1 MGPQY
6 NSKQQITAL
15 LNGHR
20 WTILLPPIAPR
31 ARYYCANVFLH
42 PQHKCDQAKRSVA
55 VPANSR
61 IIAAFSPCAVILGI
75 SMSIENLRN
84 IAIIA
89 HVDHGK
95 TTLVDKLLS
104 QSGTLDRKDVGSER
118 LMDSNDQ
125 EKERGITILAK
136 NTAINWND
144 YRINI
149 VDTPGHADFGG
160 EVERVMSMA
169 DSVLLLVDAQEGP
182 MPQ

>member
-1 MGPQY
+1 M
-6 NSKQQITAL
+6 NTTDINK
-15 LNGHR
+15 
-20 WTILLPPIAPR
+20 
-31 ARYYCANVFLH
+31 
-42 PQHKCDQAKRSVA
+42 
-55 VPANSR
+55 
-61 IIAAFSPCAVILGI
+61 
-75 SMSIENLRN
+75 LRN

-95 TTLVDKLLS
+95 TTLVDKLLQ
-104 QSGTLDRKDVGSER
+104 QSGTLESRGEQEER
-118 LMDSNDQ
+118 VMDSNDI

-182 MPQ
+182 MPQTRFVTQKHFAQGFSQLLLSIKSTSQVLRPVRRANG